1 MTGDPAIRDA
11 DPFDL
16 PSWVGESEVV
26 WTAESGERC
35 GHHITGHL
43 GSAGTDAKIACDLLA
58 IDQAYPRQVASSDWR
73 RRAHLAW
80 HNGEVLL
87 IEYAGRPTL
96 ACPGHE
102 FTADLVLTALG
113 RLAKAVGGRPER
125 FTAALR
131 LGAVGLARGAR

>member
-1 MTGDPAIRDA
+1 MSGDPTISDA

-26 WTAESGERC
+26 WTAESGERFR
-35 GHHITGHL
+35 HHITGHL
-43 GSAGTDAKIACDLLA
+43 TSTTASGALGCDLLA

-73 RRAHLAW
+73 RQAHLAW

-87 IEYAGRPTL
+87 IEYDGRLTL

-113 RLAKAVGGRPER
+113 RLAKAVGGKPER

-131 LGAVGLARGAR
+131 LGAFGRH

>member
-1 MTGDPAIRDA
+1 MTDPQIADA

-16 PSWVGESEVV
+16 PSWVGESEVT
-26 WTAESGERC
+26 WYADSGERF
-35 GHHITGHL
+35 GHHIHGRLT
-43 GSAGTDAKIACDLLA
+43 SAAGNSEHGCDLLA
-58 IDQAYPRQVASSDWR
+58 IDRAYPREVAGSDWR
-73 RRAHLAW
+73 RQAHVAW

-87 IEYAGRPTL
+87 IEYDGRLTL

-113 RLAKAVGGRPER
+113 RLAKAVGGKPER

-131 LGAVGLARGAR
+131 LGALGRH

>member
-1 MTGDPAIRDA
+1 MSEDPTIRDA

-16 PSWVGESEVV
+16 PAWVGESEVV
-26 WTAESGERC
+26 WTAESGERF

-43 GSAGTDAKIACDLLA
+43 ASATADGVLGCDLLA

-73 RRAHLAW
+73 RQAHLAW

-87 IEYAGRPTL
+87 IEYDGRLTL

-102 FTADLVLTALG
+102 LTADLVLTALG
-113 RLAKAVGGRPER
+113 RLAKAVGGKSER

-131 LGAVGLARGAR
+131 LGAFGRP